1 MNEHGELILFGAGGH
16 AAVVADAAVA
26 MGFVLVGV
34 VDAMRPIADGRPPF
48 GGVPW
53 LGSPEDP
60 DPSLHELLGRGARV
74 HAAIGDAGLRR
85 RWLGNHFAH
94 AASVIHPTAVVS
106 PSATIGDG
114 VFIGPRAVV
123 NARAVIGA
131 GTIINTAAILEH
143 DARTGEY
150 CHLAPGAIVLGNA
163 GVGDQVLVGSNAT
176 ILPAITVGHR
186 VTIGAGSVV
195 TSDLPDDVRA
205 FGNPARHH

>member
-1 MNEHGELILFGAGGH
+1 MNEHGELVLFGAGGH

-34 VDAMRPIADGRPPF
+34 VDAIRPVADGRPPF

-53 LGSPEDP
+53 LGPPDDP

-74 HAAIGDAGLRR
+74 HAAVGDAGLRR
-85 RWLGNHFAH
+85 RWLGDHADH
-94 AASVIHPTAVVS
+94 AACIVHPAAVVS
-106 PSATIGDG
+106 PSAAIGEG

-123 NARAVIGA
+123 NARAVIGT
-131 GTIINTAAILEH
+131 GTIVNTSAILEH

-163 GVGDQVLVGSNAT
+163 VVGDQTLVGSNAT
-176 ILPAITVGHR
+176 ILPAITVGQR
-186 VTIGAGSVV
+186 ATIGAGSVV

-205 FGNPARHH
+205 FGNPARDR